1 MHFPKSVS
9 KLVKKP
15 LFINPGRLFR
25 ILTIITLSLLLLA
38 QLVLTTPGIRAVLTY
53 TDKFE
58 GLYGNSQTQSS
69 TLGEITL
76 TLQGVEP
83 ASDIEILQNGQPIAI
98 FYEAEI
104 NITVSD
110 NSVIEIDGRKV
121 KTPFSVRVS
130 KLSPNIEAED
140 IPQIVHVNSDSLM
153 EGFLLN
159 NYCNKYRF
167 RCIIFKNRGVSLEKI
182 SQIVIDGLG
191 SGKSTIFQIN
201 RKKV

>member
-1 MHFPKSVS
+1 MHFPNSVS

-140 IPQIVHVNSDSLM
+140 IPQIVHVNSDISLI
-153 EGFLLN
+153 G
-159 NYCNKYRF
+159 R
-167 RCIIFKNRGVSLEKI
+167 IFVK
-182 SQIVIDGLG
+182 
-191 SGKSTIFQIN
+191 
-201 RKKV
+201 

>member
-140 IPQIVHVNSDSLM
+140 IPQIVHVNSDISLI
-153 EGFLLN
+153 G
-159 NYCNKYRF
+159 R
-167 RCIIFKNRGVSLEKI
+167 IFVK
-182 SQIVIDGLG
+182 
-191 SGKSTIFQIN
+191 
-201 RKKV
+201 

>member
-76 TLQGVEP
+76 TLQG
-83 ASDIEILQNGQPIAI
+83 AGA
-98 FYEAEI
+98 
-104 NITVSD
+104 
-110 NSVIEIDGRKV
+110 
-121 KTPFSVRVS
+121 
-130 KLSPNIEAED
+130 
-140 IPQIVHVNSDSLM
+140 
-153 EGFLLN
+153 
-159 NYCNKYRF
+159 
-167 RCIIFKNRGVSLEKI
+167 
-182 SQIVIDGLG
+182 GL
-191 SGKSTIFQIN
+191 
-201 RKKV
+201 

>member
-38 QLVLTTPGIRAVLTY
+38 QLVITTPGIRAVLTY

-140 IPQIVHVNSDSLM
+140 IPQIVHVNSDISLI
-153 EGFLLN
+153 G
-159 NYCNKYRF
+159 R
-167 RCIIFKNRGVSLEKI
+167 IFVK
-182 SQIVIDGLG
+182 
-191 SGKSTIFQIN
+191 
-201 RKKV
+201 